1 MNLDNY
7 NKKNDKKFGFW
18 QLIIVSYLLIS
29 FLPFS
34 ILFCVLFYG
43 LDETIQILKAVMQ
56 DILTAFIG
64 LFLGAISL
72 ALILIIILVLIL

>member
-7 NKKNDKKFGFW
+7 NKNNDKKFGFW

-43 LDETIQILKAVMQ
+43 LDETIQIIKAVFQ
-56 DILTAFIG
+56 DILIAFIG
-64 LFLGAISL
+64 LFLGVIS
-72 ALILIIILVLIL
+72 LIIIFIIVLSFIL

>member
-1 MNLDNY
+1 MNLKNY
-7 NKKNDKKFGFW
+7 NKNNDKKFGFW

-43 LDETIQILKAVMQ
+43 LDETIQIIKAVFQ
-56 DILTAFIG
+56 DILIAFIG
-64 LFLGAISL
+64 LFLGVIS
-72 ALILIIILVLIL
+72 LIIIFIIVLSFIL

>member
-7 NKKNDKKFGFW
+7 HKKNNKKFGFW
-18 QLIIVSYLLIS
+18 KLILVSYLLIS

-43 LDETIQILKAVMQ
+43 LDETIGIIKAVLQ
-56 DILTAFIG
+56 DILIAFIG
-64 LFLGAISL
+64 LFLGIIS
-72 ALILIIILVLIL
+72 LIIILFIILAFIL

>member
-43 LDETIQILKAVMQ
+43 LDETIQIIKAVFQ
-56 DILTAFIG
+56 DILIAFIG
-64 LFLGAISL
+64 LFLGVIS
-72 ALILIIILVLIL
+72 LIIIFIIVLFFIL

>member
-1 MNLDNY
+1 MSEINL

-43 LDETIQILKAVMQ
+43 LDETIQIIKAVFQ
-56 DILTAFIG
+56 DILIAFIG
-64 LFLGAISL
+64 LFLGVIS
-72 ALILIIILVLIL
+72 LIIIFIIVLFFIL

>member
-7 NKKNDKKFGFW
+7 NKNNDKKFGFW

-43 LDETIQILKAVMQ
+43 LDETIQIIKAVFQ
-56 DILTAFIG
+56 DILIAFIG
-64 LFLGAISL
+64 LFLGVIS
-72 ALILIIILVLIL
+72 LIIIFIIVLFFIL